1 MLIGTFAERVGLSVD
16 TLRYYEKIGLMPPVD
31 RMPSGRRNYSSDHV
45 AWVEFLNLL
54 KATGMGVR
62 DMSRY
67 VELRSKGLA
76 SLQDRQTLLIKHLE
90 VVVAKRKKLEEMER
104 VLREKTALFQ
114 SVLDGELNGQTLS
127 CATGDE
133 Q

>member
-1 MLIGTFAERVGLSVD
+1 MLIGKFADRVGLSVD

-31 RMPSGRRNYSSDHV
+31 RMPSGRRNYSSDHI
-45 AWVEFLNLL
+45 AWVEFLNIL
-54 KATGMGVR
+54 KATGMGVS

-76 SLQDRQTLLIKHLE
+76 SLQDRQDLLIKHLQI
-90 VVVAKRKKLEEMER
+90 VIAKRKEIKEMET

-114 SVLDGELNGQTLS
+114 SVLDGKLDGQTLA
-127 CATGDE
+127 CATGVE